1 MSRFSA
7 VVPGEALSRPSSGS
21 TSAGFFDF
29 LLICLLMSY
38 NRTCPGFVA
47 QSAQRIRPPEKINC
61 SRDHLTSYTGK
72 VLSMKQQRGSTRIW
86 MRTDEE
92 TSEQFTLRDATDNPS
107 EYFWCGEKAPAEATG
122 SRLRLGGINCGATCR
137 PQSGFARMAEIPLW
151 TGNQR
156 RTDKLSREPG
166 IS

>member
-1 MSRFSA
+1 M
-7 VVPGEALSRPSSGS
+7 
-21 TSAGFFDF
+21 SAGFLDF
-29 LLICLLMSY
+29 LLICLLMF
-38 NRTCPGFVA
+38 NRACPGSLHSVPNAFA
-47 QSAQRIRPPEKINC
+47 RPEKINC

-86 MRTDEE
+86 MRTDQE
-92 TSEQFTLRDATDNPS
+92 TSEQFTLCDATDNPS

-137 PQSGFARMAEIPLW
+137 PQSGFARTAEIPLW